1 MVRGRHDTA
10 VGVKRIG
17 WQGGAPLMEYAGAGV
32 RPHFEQ
38 PEPVVNGAA
47 VLETAILGDFLLA
60 IGSASDTTPVGRHEN
75 E

>member
-1 MVRGRHDTA
+1 VPVSD
-10 VGVKRIG
+10 RISSS
-17 WQGGAPLMEYAGAGV
+17 
-32 RPHFEQ
+32 RT
-38 PEPVVNGAA
+38 EPVVNGAA

>member
-1 MVRGRHDTA
+1 VSNVSAGRAALHSWNTLVPVSD
-10 VGVKRIG
+10 RISSS
-17 WQGGAPLMEYAGAGV
+17 
-32 RPHFEQ
+32 RT
-38 PEPVVNGAA
+38 EPVVNGAA